1 MRVRI
6 YGVLVITGLSSIIF
20 TAALLSVVFRFDYT
34 GLLVASILIF
44 ISAVLFLLLICWRL
58 AGWLSGLIAK
68 PINNADFEKDDMF
81 FDELS
86 PFLRHVREQKAELND
101 RLNEIVKEKTLL
113 DALSKSMNEGL
124 ILVDQNK
131 ILLSVN
137 RSAKKI
143 LGIDESF
150 AGRNILEAVRNA
162 DMLNHLEKAIAGQN
176 SELVFEISSRTYQ
189 ILFSPVDTGAL
200 ILMLDITEKD
210 ITEKAKSE
218 RLRREFSA
226 NVSHELKTPLTVIS
240 GYAELIENGMAN
252 SGDIVNMAVKIKRE
266 SIRLITLIEDIIR
279 LSQLDESVGVKN
291 FENVD
296 LAEIISEVIGEL
308 KQRADEARIAVD
320 IQCAEM
326 TVCANR
332 DMMFEMFYNLIDNAI
347 KYNKPGGR
355 VVIRVSNESGKT
367 NISVADT
374 GIGIDKNHLSRIFE
388 RFYRVDPSRSKKTG
402 GTGLGLSIVKH
413 IVALHNG
420 TISVESKLGV
430 GTSINISF
438 NTGVIE
444 QQTKI

>member
-200 ILMLDITEKD
+200 ILMLD